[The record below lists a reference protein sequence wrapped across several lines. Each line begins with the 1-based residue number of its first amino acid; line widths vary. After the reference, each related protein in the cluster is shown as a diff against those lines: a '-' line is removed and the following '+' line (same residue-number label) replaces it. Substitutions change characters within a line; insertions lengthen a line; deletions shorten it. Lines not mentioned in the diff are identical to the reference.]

1 MAGDLRP
8 PPAMNSQDLAQLQ
21 AHKEYP
27 SVSILLPVYADSPD
41 NRQQT
46 PIRVKN
52 LVRQAE
58 ERLHVEFSDRD
69 LEPLHTRLRELL
81 GQVGSGEAGHGLA
94 LFASPNFSRL
104 IHLPFPV
111 QERVSV
117 NHGFLTRDLVVAT
130 KQNQRYFVLSL
141 TEKNA
146 CLYEGL
152 RDHLREIET
161 PTFPVAR
168 AIEGVETELPG
179 TYGVEPTSLHDGEE
193 REYFN
198 RVEHALEAILA
209 QKKLPLALAGTTRT
223 VAYFDEATQHKG
235 KPKFETIARLTGNY
249 ERLPRHELAAKV
261 WPLVEAGL
269 KAELTRAKERLGEAS
284 ANNHKASGLRYV
296 WRAAHEGRIDTLL
309 VEEDYFQPARIKDK
323 TLHFVSDGA
332 RDGQGAPEDAVDD
345 TISAVMKTGGTV
357 HFYASGELA
366 DCERIAAILRY

>member
-1 MAGDLRP
+1 MK
-8 PPAMNSQDLAQLQ
+8 SQDLAQLQ

-27 SVSILLPVYADSPD
+27 SVSILLPIYADSPD

-58 ERLHVEFSDRD
+58 ERLHSEFSDRD
-69 LEPLHTRLRELL
+69 LTALHSQLHDLL
-81 GQVGSGEAGHGLA
+81 LQVDSGEAAHGLA
-94 LFASPNFSRL
+94 LFASPSFSKL

-117 NHGFLTRDLVVAT
+117 NHGFLTRDLVVAS

-141 TEKNA
+141 TEKHA

-161 PTFPVAR
+161 HDFPVSR

-179 TYGVEPTSLHDGEE
+179 TYGVEPTALHDGEE

-198 RVEHALEAILA
+198 RVEHALEAIMA
-209 QKKLPLALAGTTRT
+209 QKKFPLVLAGTTRT
-223 VAYFDEATQHKG
+223 VAYFDEVTHHKG

-249 ERLPRHELAAKV
+249 ERLPRRELATKV
-261 WPLVEAGL
+261 WPLVEEGL
-269 KAELTRAKERLGEAS
+269 KSGLSRAKERLGEAS
-284 ANNHKASGLRYV
+284 ANNHKAAGLRYV
-296 WRAAHEGRIDTLL
+296 WRAAHEGRVDTLL
-309 VEEDYFQPARIKDK
+309 VEEDYFQPARIKDN
-323 TLHFVSDGA
+323 TLHFVNDGA
-332 RDGQGAPEDAVDD
+332 RDGHGAPEDAVDD
-345 TISAVMKTGGTV
+345 TISAVMNAGGTV
-357 HFYASGELA
+357 LFYPADELA